1 MPIHRSPLR
10 ALAGFEGNNYVSA
23 RAFGAKGD
31 GTTNDLAAL
40 QAAVDY
46 IKNLPGGGGTMVLDG
61 VFRVTGSLSMDCR
74 VSIEGVGSGMNVNGA
89 SALYIDHN
97 LNSLLSWPA
106 AASTGVGYVRQRIR
120 NLLLG
125 AKQANSGTV
134 LANSTTPK
142 LDLLLEN
149 VTFNESPST
158 GLLTG
163 NMWVPSVGSNLSMS
177 NCIVNVA
184 STVNAP
190 LWCPNAQD
198 TLSISNTRFNLP
210 TGYAYRTIDV
220 QGGRLNVLGCEFN
233 AGSSPVVAS
242 ASFIHTGATASTRAV
257 GNTFRGFDGIV
268 PAFTWEAGARL
279 VESSNSYFF
288 GAVDTPSD
296 AATIGFTKTSGTPA
310 VLNDGSN
317 ISTKPYFR
325 RGSTSS
331 TVSVDDYLDVLAY
344 ECTGS
349 TTVTFTLPRIYMRG
363 QRVKIQI
370 KNSTGAILTPVFS
383 PYNPLGG
390 TVIDIPVG
398 DYATYD
404 FVAGDIVTASTYV
417 WYLDNVGASP

>member
-1 MPIHRSPLR
+1 MPLYRSPLR
-10 ALAGFEGNNYVSA
+10 ALAGFEGNNKVSA
-23 RAFGAKGD
+23 RVFGAKGD

-46 IKNLPGGGGTMVLDG
+46 IKTLPGGGGTLVLDG
-61 VFRVTGSLSMDCR
+61 LFRITGSLQMDTR
-74 VSIEGVGSGMNVNGA
+74 VSIEGVGSGMNVNGC

-97 LNSLLSWPA
+97 LNSMLVWPA
-106 AASTGVGYVRQRIR
+106 AASTGVGYVRQRIS

-134 LANSTTPK
+134 LSNSTTPK
-142 LDLLLEN
+142 LDLILDN

-158 GLLTG
+158 GLLTSG
-163 NMWVPSVGSNLSMS
+163 LWTPSDNSSLTMN

-184 STVNAP
+184 STVSAALWAP
-190 LWCPNAQD
+190 NPQD
-198 TLSISNTRFNLP
+198 TITLYNTKFNLP
-210 TGYAYRTIDV
+210 TGYAYRTINM
-220 QGGRLNVLGCEFN
+220 QGGRLNVFGCEFN

-242 ASFIHTGATASTRAV
+242 ASFVHTGAVASTRAV
-257 GNTFRGFDGIV
+257 GNTFRGFDGVV
-268 PAFTWEAGARL
+268 PAFTWETGARL

-288 GAVDTPSD
+288 GAIDAPSD

-310 VLNDGSN
+310 VLNDGSS

-325 RGSTSS
+325 RVSTSS
-331 TVSVDDYLDVLAY
+331 TVLVDEYLDILAQ

-349 TTVTFTLPRIYMRG
+349 TTVTFTLPRIYMQG
-363 QRVKIQI
+363 QRVQIQI

-390 TVIDIPVG
+390 TVIDIPIG
-398 DYATYD
+398 DYAAYD
-404 FVAGDIVTASTYV
+404 FVAGDIVTAGTFV
-417 WYLDNVGASP
+417 WYLVGVGASP